1 IVAVDQV
8 IRVFDRRWHTV
19 LHDFLASRDV
29 PSKRRDLDDLRAK
42 LDVCQT
48 EAPSD
53 DPAVTEQLLHLVRVR
68 RRTDVEI
75 LRAADDQEVADASA
89 DQIRRVVE
97 LAQPIKHPQCVRV
110 DVAARQWVLG
120 ARDDPWLDHR
130 LAIVPNRQL
139 TGAKHLYINTL
150 STFLK
155 PGMCG
160 T

>member
-1 IVAVDQV
+1 
-8 IRVFDRRWHTV
+8 
-19 LHDFLASRDV
+19 
-29 PSKRRDLDDLRAK
+29 
-42 LDVCQT
+42 
-48 EAPSD
+48 
-53 DPAVTEQLLHLVRVR
+53 VR

-75 LRAADDQEVADASA
+75 LRAAADQKIADASP

-110 DVAARQWVLG
+110 DVAARQRVLG

-160 T
+160 TIGGHEAIRLAARVSDGARDDGEGGR